1 MILYVS
7 PSVQLLAY
15 FFPVVFAIPLFG
27 AYLAREWLWYFT
39 PSLSYVGQG
48 KRLPELLIQ
57 ITLYKGIIMGFPTTA
72 SMNLVSEFWLQTS
85 GIFLNL
91 NQGMFVGWAILVPLS
106 KNNGWTSGS
115 AGDMTYG
122 GRGWILW
129 IALAILTA
137 DSLISI
143 IPVATEFVF
152 NIISI
157 FKSNRTIGRGL
168 KLTRDGEVEP
178 PSRLVPGSWVLS
190 GLGASVIGGTAIIWF
205 VFGYEGIKPWATVLG
220 FMLGGGMSLLG

>member
-1 MILYVS
+1 
-7 PSVQLLAY
+7 
-15 FFPVVFAIPLFG
+15 
-27 AYLAREWLWYFT
+27 
-39 PSLSYVGQG
+39 
-48 KRLPELLIQ
+48 
-57 ITLYKGIIMGFPTTA
+57 
-72 SMNLVSEFWLQTS
+72 
-85 GIFLNL
+85 
-91 NQGMFVGWAILVPLS
+91 MFVGWAILVPLS

-115 AGDMTYG
+115 AGDMTCG

-129 IALAILTA
+129 IALAIMTA

-152 NIISI
+152 NIIPI
-157 FKSNRTIGRGL
+157 FKSNPNIGKGL

-190 GLGASVIGGTAIIWF
+190 GLGLSVIGGTAIIWF
-205 VFGYEGIKPWATVLG
+205 VFGYDGIKPWATVLG